1 MLSLITAS
9 QDSSFVAYYRDNVCG
24 NKIQESTSSSGIC
37 MSNQTVFGSAE
48 VVCNSQF
55 SGGTIVF
62 CQALDCKTKCTSVA
76 FVNSQC
82 LIVRGAVSIPAGQA
96 PYFSAACI
104 APAAASPAASKAPV
118 VAVPLRSPNPSQ
130 PARENTPPQ
139 FIEGAS
145 PSPIASG
152 ATLTYLS
159 SSTIAI
165 SFVIAAFMLFA

>member
-24 NKIQESTSSSGIC
+24 NKIQESTSSSGVC

-48 VVCNSQF
+48 IVCNSIF

-96 PYFSAACI
+96 PYFRATCI
-104 APAAASPAASKAPV
+104 APAAASKTPV

-145 PSPIASG
+145 PSPISSG
-152 ATLTYLS
+152 ATSIS

-165 SFVIAAFMLFA
+165 SAVIAACMLFA